1 MCNMEQETK
10 TTPAVE
16 VWRSVMGYMDL
27 YEVSNL
33 GRVRSLDRDCVQ
45 VFHNGRVQSRR
56 IKGCILRFETN
67 NTGYLAV
74 QLLNSGKRKRFLVHR
89 LVAEAFVPNPN
100 NLPEVN
106 HKDEC
111 KTNNCADNLE
121 WCNGKYNSNFG
132 TGKWRMSYGRRKRVE
147 QLTLDGQ
154 HVAYYSGAREAARL
168 TGFKQ
173 GNISSVCRGEKPQMY
188 GYKWKYVE

>member
-1 MCNMEQETK
+1 
-10 TTPAVE
+10 
-16 VWRSVMGYMDL
+16 MDL

-33 GRVRSLDRDCVQ
+33 GRVRSLDRVYTQ
-45 VFHNGRVQSRR
+45 LYPNGKEQLRH
-56 IKGCILRFETN
+56 IKGSILKFETN
-67 NTGYLAV
+67 NTGYLAI
-74 QLLNSGKRKRFLVHR
+74 QLYDRGKRKRYLVHR
-89 LVAEAFVPNPN
+89 LVAEAFIPNPN

-111 KTNNCADNLE
+111 KTNNRADNLE

-132 TGKWRMSYGRRKRVE
+132 TGKWRKSYGRRKIVE

-154 HVAYYSGAREAARL
+154 HVAYYSGAREAGRL
-168 TGFKQ
+168 TGFRQ
-173 GNISSVCRGEKPQMY
+173 GNISAVCRGENPQSY